1 MQRMKSQSNLIIGRK
16 PLLEAIQ
23 NGKAVDK
30 IYYQTNVTGELI
42 GDINRIAK
50 EMNIPIQRVPIQ
62 KLDGMTRVNHQ
73 GVIGVG
79 AVVEYFRLQDIIDDL
94 FAKGISPQLLWLDGI
109 TDVRNI
115 GAIARTAK
123 CFGVDAI
130 ILTEKGNGAIN
141 EEAVKTSAGAILDYT
156 IVREKHTQ
164 GVIEILKAN
173 GIQIFASSLEA
184 VKTMDR
190 MNFAEP
196 CAVVMGSEEN
206 GVTEQV
212 IKACTDTFII
222 PMSKNFDSLNV
233 SVATGIIGFEMFK
246 QRPQL

>member
-1 MQRMKSQSNLIIGRK
+1 M
-16 PLLEAIQ
+16 
-23 NGKAVDK
+23 
-30 IYYQTNVTGELI
+30 
-42 GDINRIAK
+42 
-50 EMNIPIQRVPIQ
+50 PIQ

-164 GVIEILKAN
+164 GVIEILKAKQKN
-173 GIQIFASSLEA
+173 TISL
-184 VKTMDR
+184 
-190 MNFAEP
+190 
-196 CAVVMGSEEN
+196 
-206 GVTEQV
+206 Q
-212 IKACTDTFII
+212 
-222 PMSKNFDSLNV
+222 
-233 SVATGIIGFEMFK
+233 
-246 QRPQL
+246 